1 MFLGLKK
8 KSNSNYSYNL
18 ILFNSKK
25 RVLKKIGTFFYNKQL
40 NIFVLNVDFFQL
52 FLLFKKG
59 VYFNLYFYKIMFKYL
74 NSFKF

>member
-1 MFLGLKK
+1 MFLGLRKK
-8 KSNSNYSYNL
+8 YNLKYSYNL

-25 RVLKKIGTFFYNKQL
+25 RVLKKIGTFSFNKQL
-40 NIFVLNVDFFQL
+40 NTFVLNVDFFQL

-59 VYFNLYFYKIMFKYL
+59 VYFNLYFYKVMFKYL

>member
-1 MFLGLKK
+1 MFLGLRKK
-8 KSNSNYSYNL
+8 YNLKYSYNL

-25 RVLKKIGTFFYNKQL
+25 RVLKKIGTFSFNKQL
-40 NIFVLNVDFFQL
+40 NIFVLNIDFFQL

-59 VYFNLYFYKIMFKYL
+59 VYFNVYFYKVMFKYL